1 MWQVALFPRSGRLD
15 DAAFALERL
24 VPTDVVGLKPGRHR
38 DGILTNRNGGTI
50 DDMMITNRGDH
61 LLLVVNASTKSQVV
75 LHLREHFADLCDCC
89 DPPLL
94 ILLQPD
100 EKRGSQ
106 QRRGQAGPADR
117 PQDGRSA

>member
-89 DPPLL
+89 DPLFSYCFS
-94 ILLQPD
+94 
-100 EKRGSQ
+100 RMRRGGSQ
-106 QRRGQAGPADR
+106 QRRGQAVPADR